1 MRITNLIESVVSII
15 SYQWRKLSLGIGDT
29 TRHFYPLSLD
39 SEMNV
44 IFTSGTYNTLRLI
57 QGRYGFI

>member
-29 TRHFYPLSLD
+29 TPMY